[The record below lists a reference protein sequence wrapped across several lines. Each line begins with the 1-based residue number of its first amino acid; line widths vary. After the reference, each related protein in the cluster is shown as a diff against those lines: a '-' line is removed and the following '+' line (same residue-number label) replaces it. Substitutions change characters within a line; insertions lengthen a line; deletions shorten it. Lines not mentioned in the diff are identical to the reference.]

1 MLPQSAHQ
9 LRPHNPQNP
18 HPPTA
23 TPFLPQNPSFDP
35 ASLFNLDLDVA
46 TKQMSAN
53 PRGQIN
59 NVPNG
64 RQLPPTPSSSAS
76 FHTGMPFS
84 HNQVNGLPQV
94 PADPSHSLPFSP
106 AVSHPGHPIGQPSV
120 YPSHPNPS
128 LQSAS
133 SFDSAAQL
141 NLVTRQH
148 PNPAH
153 VNPKQSFLSR
163 LAQFHITR
171 GHPLPPA
178 LTGCPYPP
186 GYDPTNSPWKN
197 LDCPSGEIGIFRL
210 GGKDVDLRKLWTTV
224 WQRGGSSKV
233 SQQNGWPQ
241 IIRHFDL
248 PDRIPSAGQHP
259 TAALLAHYYELILRP
274 FEEVVARGVQE
285 SSKKPMIAATRPAGN
300 VPNSPHPPGTTS
312 QIGSTTASH
321 NMTAPPDHPISGS
334 QHSLS
339 GSPPGPPSQP
349 LPQSPRPPQAPP
361 GSSFSGSF
369 GLSEVWAGNSLPQP
383 LGGTTLGQLPT
394 GTASEHRDQDLSGL
408 KRKLET
414 EEADGKRAK
423 LKTGGTEMPDPPP
436 SSSLSMD
443 RPLTSSAPPTTS
455 SAPRSRPQ
463 LLRTKVEYIPLARE
477 VDTYGGRDLNLL
489 DEEYHRAQRR
499 AIRDIN
505 EWGTVDIEALTMS
518 IRSRLTVELSYALT
532 TLTLLSTMK
541 GPTPGSGFPIA
552 QCTDLLEEV
561 LDLLEDEAFDGVA
574 DVQQHLLT
582 DDTRIPRHRELVT
595 MVHDTESL
603 PFAGLRGGQ
612 VSGKKEQDPRRRP
625 GTIVLTVTNI
635 IRNLSVIPDN
645 VQFLAK
651 HERMLGLVLRASGVV
666 VPRDGGLPRPAS
678 PFLTLS
684 EVLQVRKDAV
694 HILSNVAPMIAFP
707 LNSPPSD
714 STARTVSRVFE
725 LVASIIVEPVDA
737 VPPTQTLKLSGTS
750 FANCRPP
757 SLPDITLDVFTR
769 IAHLDQNRQ
778 VFSRVI
784 PREWIWRLMESLV
797 HRLPVSDSDFAF
809 LSREPWLSYL
819 EKATMAIYA
828 IAFLSPPD
836 LKKRIKSDRS
846 LRFSQV
852 MIRMVQR
859 LLITNSVPEA
869 RTWFMVTA
877 RRAIEAMKVVD
888 DGEDAFDTSQSTQP
902 TLAFGMGFGETGE
915 MVVEK
920 GTGML
925 AGRRD
930 VAWELLM
937 QRDLDP
943 VLFGE
948 LESLMRV
955 D

>member
-1 MLPQSAHQ
+1 MSPQSAHHQ

-18 HPPTA
+18 LPSTA

-35 ASLFNLDLDVA
+35 ASLFNLDPDVA

-53 PRGQIN
+53 LRGQFN
-59 NVPNG
+59 NAPNG

-76 FHTGMPFS
+76 FRAGIPASHT
-84 HNQVNGLPQV
+84 HTNGLAQASV
-94 PADPSHSLPFSP
+94 DPSHNMPFTPTVSLP
-106 AVSHPGHPIGQPSV
+106 GHSIIQPSG

-128 LQSAS
+128 FLSPSS
-133 SFDSAAQL
+133 SFDPAAQL
-141 NLVTRQH
+141 NPVSRQP

-153 VNPKQSFLSR
+153 VKSKQRFLGG
-163 LAQFHITR
+163 LATVHNSR

-178 LTGCPYPP
+178 LTGCAYPP

-197 LDCPSGEIGIFRL
+197 LDCSSGETGVFRL
-210 GGKDVDLRKLWTTV
+210 GGKDVDLWKLWNIV
-224 WQRGGSSKV
+224 QELGGFAKV
-233 SQQNGWPQ
+233 TQQHGWSQ
-241 IIRHFDL
+241 IILF
-248 PDRIPSAGQHP
+248 PGTSSASQHP
-259 TAALLAHYYELILRP
+259 TAALLARYYQTIFHS
-274 FEEVVARGVQE
+274 FEEALTRSTQE
-285 SSKKPMIAATRPAGN
+285 GNRKPMIAAGRPASSM
-300 VPNSPHPPGTTS
+300 PNSASNVTHPPGTTS
-312 QIGSTTASH
+312 QIHSVTTSV
-321 NMTAPPDHPISGS
+321 DHPISGS
-334 QHSLS
+334 QNPLS
-339 GSPPGPPSQP
+339 GSPPGPSSQP
-349 LPQSPRPPQAPP
+349 LPQSPRPAQAPP

-369 GLSEVWAGNSLPQP
+369 GLSEALAGNSLPQP

-394 GTASEHRDQDLSGL
+394 SMASEHQDQDLSGL

-414 EEADGKRAK
+414 EEVDGKRAK
-423 LKTGGTEMPDPPP
+423 LRTGGTEMPDQLP
-436 SSSLSMD
+436 SSTPSMD
-443 RPLTSSAPPTTS
+443 RPSTSSAPSTTS
-455 SAPRSRPQ
+455 SAPRACSQ
-463 LLRTKVEYIPLARE
+463 LLKCKVEYIPLARE

-489 DEEYHRAQRR
+489 DEEYNRAQRR

-518 IRSRLTVELSYALT
+518 IRSRLSVELSYALT

-561 LDLLEDEAFDGVA
+561 LDLLEDEAFDGVV

-582 DDTRIPRHRELVT
+582 DDTRIPRHRELVA
-595 MVHDTESL
+595 MVHDAESL
-603 PFAGLRGGQ
+603 PLAGLKSRQ
-612 VSGKKEQDPRRRP
+612 IPGKKEQDPRHRP

-645 VQFLAK
+645 VPFLAK
-651 HERMLGLVLRASGVV
+651 HVRMLELVLRASGVV
-666 VPRDGGLPRPAS
+666 APRDGGLPRPAS

-684 EVLQVRKDAV
+684 EVLHVRKDV
-694 HILSNVAPMIAFP
+694 IHILE
-707 LNSPPSD
+707 SPPSD
-714 STARTVSRVFE
+714 STTRIVTRIFE
-725 LVASIIVEPVDA
+725 LVASVIVEPVDA
-737 VPPTQTLKLSGTS
+737 VPPTQTLKLSGIPLPNS
-750 FANCRPP
+750 RPP

-778 VFSRVI
+778 VFSRVV
-784 PREWIWRLMESLV
+784 PQDWIWRLLESLV
-797 HRLPVSDSDFAF
+797 HRLPVSESDFAF

-828 IAFLSPPD
+828 ITFLSPPE

-859 LLITNSVPEA
+859 LLTTSSVSDA
-869 RTWFMVTA
+869 RAWFMVTA
-877 RRAIEAMKVVD
+877 RRAVEAMKVVD

-930 VAWELLM
+930 VAWDLLM

>member
-1 MLPQSAHQ
+1 MLPQSPHQ

-18 HPPTA
+18 LPPTA

-35 ASLFNLDLDVA
+35 SSLFNLDQTSVNL
-46 TKQMSAN
+46 
-53 PRGQIN
+53 RGHQIN
-59 NVPNG
+59 NNNVTPNG
-64 RQLPPTPSSSAS
+64 RQLPPSSSAS
-76 FHTGMPFS
+76 FRPGMPFTPT
-84 HNQVNGLPQV
+84 V
-94 PADPSHSLPFSP
+94 SLP
-106 AVSHPGHPIGQPSV
+106 GHSAMQPSG
-120 YPSHPNPS
+120 YPSYPNPS
-128 LQSAS
+128 LQSAP
-133 SFDSAAQL
+133 SFDPAAQL
-141 NLVTRQH
+141 NLPSRQP

-153 VNPKQSFLSR
+153 VKPKQRFLTG
-163 LAQFHITR
+163 LANFHISR

-186 GYDPTNSPWKN
+186 NYDPASSPWKN

-210 GGKDVDLRKLWTTV
+210 GGKDVDLLKLWNV
-224 WQRGGSSKV
+224 VLQGGGFAKV
-233 SQQNGWPQ
+233 TQQNGWPQ
-241 IIRHFDL
+241 ISRHFDL
-248 PDRIPSAGQHP
+248 LDSPPGMPSANQHP
-259 TAALLAHYYELILRP
+259 PAVVLARYYQILLLP
-274 FEEVVARGVQE
+274 FEEVLTRSAQE
-285 SSKKPMIAATRPAGN
+285 GNRKPMTAPGRPAGEMPDSVSN
-300 VPNSPHPPGTTS
+300 IPPPPGTAS
-312 QIGSTTASH
+312 QIGSITPSH
-321 NMTAPPDHPISGS
+321 SITVPIDQPTISGI
-334 QHSLS
+334 QTRPS

-349 LPQSPRPPQAPP
+349 LPQSPCPPQAPP
-361 GSSFSGSF
+361 GSNSSGSF
-369 GLSEVWAGNSLPQP
+369 GLSEALAGNPLSQP
-383 LGGTTLGQLPT
+383 LGGTTLAQLPT
-394 GTASEHRDQDLSGL
+394 GTANDHQDQDLSGL

-414 EEADGKRAK
+414 DEVDGKRAK
-423 LKTGGTEMPDPPP
+423 LKTGGTEMADPLP
-436 SSSLSMD
+436 SSIPSMD
-443 RPLTSSAPPTTS
+443 RPSTSSAPPTTS
-455 SAPRSRPQ
+455 SAPRSRSQ
-463 LLRTKVEYIPLARE
+463 LMRTKVEYIPLARE

-561 LDLLEDEAFDGVA
+561 LDLLEDEAFDGVT
-574 DVQQHLLT
+574 DVQQHLLA

-595 MVHDTESL
+595 LVHDAESL
-603 PFAGLRGGQ
+603 PFAGLKGGQ
-612 VSGKKEQDPRRRP
+612 ILGKKEQDPRHRP

-651 HERMLGLVLRASGVV
+651 HERMLELVLRVSGIV
-666 VPRDGGLPRPAS
+666 VPGDGGLPRSAS

-684 EVLQVRKDAV
+684 EVLQVRKDAI
-694 HILSNVAPMIAFP
+694 HILSNVAPMIVFP
-707 LNSPPSD
+707 LDSPPSD
-714 STARTVSRVFE
+714 STARTVARVFE
-725 LVASIIVEPVDA
+725 LVASIIVEPIDA
-737 VPPTQTLKLSGTS
+737 VPPTQTLKLSGIP
-750 FANCRPP
+750 FPNCRPP
-757 SLPDITLDVFTR
+757 SLPDLTLDVFTR

-784 PREWIWRLMESLV
+784 PQEWIWRLLESLV
-797 HRLPVSDSDFAF
+797 RRLPVSDSDFAF

-828 IAFLSPPD
+828 ISFLSPPE
-836 LKKRIKSDRS
+836 LKKRIKCDRS

-859 LLITNSVPEA
+859 LLTTSSVPEA

-930 VAWELLM
+930 VAWDLLM

>member
-1 MLPQSAHQ
+1 M
-9 LRPHNPQNP
+9 
-18 HPPTA
+18 A
-23 TPFLPQNPSFDP
+23 TR
-35 ASLFNLDLDVA
+35 
-46 TKQMSAN
+46 QMSAN

-59 NVPNG
+59 DVPNG

-76 FHTGMPFS
+76 FHTGMPPS
-84 HNQVNGLPQV
+84 HNQASGLPQV

-106 AVSHPGHPIGQPSV
+106 SKLPGHSIGQPSV

-128 LQSAS
+128 LQQAA
-133 SFDSAAQL
+133 SAAQL
-141 NLVTRQH
+141 NPVTRQL
-148 PNPAH
+148 PNSVH
-153 VNPKQSFLSR
+153 VKPKQSFLAS
-163 LAQFHITR
+163 LARCHITR

-197 LDCPSGEIGIFRL
+197 LDCQAGEIGIFRL

-224 WQRGGSSKV
+224 WQRGGFVKV
-233 SQQNGWPQ
+233 TQQNGWPQ

-248 PDRIPSAGQHP
+248 PDSLPGVTSAGQHP
-259 TAALLAHYYELILRP
+259 TAAFLARYYQTILYP
-274 FEEVVARGVQE
+274 FEEALARQE
-285 SSKKPMIAATRPAGN
+285 GNKKPVITAARSAGN
-300 VPNSPHPPGTTS
+300 MPNSVSNVPHPPGTAS
-312 QIGSTTASH
+312 QIGGTHSV
-321 NMTAPPDHPISGS
+321 TAPADQPISGS
-334 QHSLS
+334 QCSPS
-339 GSPPGPPSQP
+339 GSPPG
-349 LPQSPRPPQAPP
+349 AP
-361 GSSFSGSF
+361 GLSLSGSF
-369 GLSEVWAGNSLPQP
+369 GLSEPWPGNSLPQP
-383 LGGTTLGQLPT
+383 LGATTLGQLPA
-394 GTASEHRDQDLSGL
+394 GTANERRDQDLSGL

-436 SSSLSMD
+436 SSALSMD
-443 RPLTSSAPPTTS
+443 PPSTSSAPPTTS
-455 SAPRSRPQ
+455 SAPRSRSQ
-463 LLRTKVEYIPLARE
+463 LLRTKVEYIPLAR
-477 VDTYGGRDLNLL
+477 
-489 DEEYHRAQRR
+489 EEYHRAQRR

-541 GPTPGSGFPIA
+541 GPTPGS
-552 QCTDLLEEV
+552 
-561 LDLLEDEAFDGVA
+561 EDEAFDGVA
-574 DVQQHLLT
+574 EVQQHLLT
-582 DDTRIPRHRELVT
+582 DDTRIPRHREL
-595 MVHDTESL
+595 SL
-603 PFAGLRGGQ
+603 PFAGLRRGQ
-612 VSGKKEQDPRRRP
+612 GSGRKEQDPASSGNYR
-625 GTIVLTVTNI
+625 TN
-635 IRNLSVIPDN
+635 
-645 VQFLAK
+645 Q
-651 HERMLGLVLRASGVV
+651 LVLRASGVV
-666 VPRDGGLPRPAS
+666 IPGDGGLPRPAS

-684 EVLQVRKDAV
+684 EVLHVRKDAV
-694 HILSNVAPMIAFP
+694 HILSNVAPMVTFP
-707 LNSPPSD
+707 LDSPPSD
-714 STARTVSRVFE
+714 STARTVTEYRVE
-725 LVASIIVEPVDA
+725 LPVDA
-737 VPPTQTLKLSGTS
+737 VPPTQILKLSGIP

-757 SLPDITLDVFTR
+757 SLPDVTLDVFTR
-769 IAHLDQNRQ
+769 IAQLDQNRQ

-784 PREWIWRLMESLV
+784 PRDLV

-930 VAWELLM
+930 
-937 QRDLDP
+937 RDLDP

>member
-9 LRPHNPQNP
+9 LRPHNSQNP

-35 ASLFNLDLDVA
+35 TSLFNLDLDVA

-64 RQLPPTPSSSAS
+64 RQLPSTPSSSAS
-76 FHTGMPFS
+76 FHTGMPPS
-84 HNQVNGLPQV
+84 HNQASGLPQV

-106 AVSHPGHPIGQPSV
+106 SVSHPGHSIGQPSV

-128 LQSAS
+128 
-133 SFDSAAQL
+133 SFDSTAQL
-141 NLVTRQH
+141 NPVTRQP

-153 VNPKQSFLSR
+153 VKPKQSFLAS
-163 LAQFHITR
+163 LARCHITR

-186 GYDPTNSPWKN
+186 GYDPANSPWKN
-197 LDCPSGEIGIFRL
+197 LDCQSGEIGVFRL
-210 GGKDVDLRKLWTTV
+210 CGKDVDLRKLWTTV
-224 WQRGGSSKV
+224 WQRGGFVKV
-233 SQQNGWPQ
+233 TQQNGWPQ

-248 PDRIPSAGQHP
+248 PDSLPGVTSAGQHP
-259 TAALLAHYYELILRP
+259 TAAFLARYYQTILYP
-274 FEEVVARGVQE
+274 FEEALARQE
-285 SSKKPMIAATRPAGN
+285 GNKKPVITAARPAGN
-300 VPNSPHPPGTTS
+300 MPNNVSNVPHPPGTAS

-321 NMTAPPDHPISGS
+321 NITAPADRPISGS
-334 QHSLS
+334 QYPPS

-349 LPQSPRPPQAPP
+349 LPQSPHPPQAPP
-361 GSSFSGSF
+361 GLSLSGSF
-369 GLSEVWAGNSLPQP
+369 GLSEPWAGNSLPQP
-383 LGGTTLGQLPT
+383 LGATTLGQLP
-394 GTASEHRDQDLSGL
+394 ASSANERRDQDLSGL

-436 SSSLSMD
+436 SSALSMD
-443 RPLTSSAPPTTS
+443 RPSTSSAPPTTS
-455 SAPRSRPQ
+455 STPRSRSQ

-603 PFAGLRGGQ
+603 PFAGLRRGQ
-612 VSGKKEQDPRRRP
+612 GSGRKEQDPRRRP

-651 HERMLGLVLRASGVV
+651 HERMLELVLRASGVV
-666 VPRDGGLPRPAS
+666 IPRDSGLPRPAS

-684 EVLQVRKDAV
+684 EVLHVRKDAV
-694 HILSNVAPMIAFP
+694 HILSNVAPMVTFP
-707 LNSPPSD
+707 LDSPPSD
-714 STARTVSRVFE
+714 STARTVTRVFE

-737 VPPTQTLKLSGTS
+737 VPPTQTLKLSGIP

-769 IAHLDQNRQ
+769 IAQLDQNRQ

-859 LLITNSVPEA
+859 LLMTNSVPEA

-930 VAWELLM
+930 VTWDLLM